1 LHTSSDGLKL
11 EVSEDCLHARYL
23 FKYFGADKGTSI
35 YTFLDMRNFLYHSLI
50 ITSAE
55 HEAHYVID
63 GRKPKVKRNTYCYV
77 NVGSMKVGLVVMV
90 EHRIRLG

>member
-1 LHTSSDGLKL
+1 MHVT
-11 EVSEDCLHARYL
+11 L
-23 FKYFGADKGTSI
+23 FKYFGADKGVSA

-63 GRKPKVKRNTYCYV
+63 GVMRNDVVK
-77 NVGSMKVGLVVMV
+77 SEIHSQVVT
-90 EHRIRLG
+90 